1 MHREPLWQT
10 LSRNLGIAAVVG
22 GALALREGRLA
33 LWLPISVLA
42 LWFSLGGHYV
52 ELLFLLRIRPRIQAV
67 RPALYAGR
75 LVLWF
80 AGGAVLHTCMALTA
94 RALPLVP
101 PRFGMWW
108 FGGLLLIGIELIVH
122 ALLALRGLPNF
133 YRGTG

>member
-1 MHREPLWQT
+1 MRQT
-10 LSRNLGIAAVVG
+10 LARNFGIAAVVG

-52 ELLFLLRIRPRIQAV
+52 ELLFLTGIRPRIQAV
-67 RPALYAGR
+67 RPALYASR

-80 AGGAVLHTCMALTA
+80 AGGAVLHTCMVLTA

-108 FGGLLLIGIELIVH
+108 FGGVLLIGIELIVH
-122 ALLALRGLPNF
+122 ALLAFRALPNF